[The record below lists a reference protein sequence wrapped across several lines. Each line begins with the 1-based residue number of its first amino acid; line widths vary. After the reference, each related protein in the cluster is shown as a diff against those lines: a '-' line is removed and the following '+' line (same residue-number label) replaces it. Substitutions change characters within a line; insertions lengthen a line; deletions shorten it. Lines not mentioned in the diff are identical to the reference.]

1 MGIFPLWFQIAK
13 KKLPLIFLLL
23 FGLSLPLGARN
34 AFALDGKWVG
44 YITQNP
50 SPLDTIY
57 QFELDLQT
65 DGERIFGH
73 TMIAFTSRPEYYGV
87 IRFEGLV
94 SGNTLVFDELELM
107 DQLMLEY
114 AYWCLKRISL
124 VANFYGDRAI
134 LSGSWTSDECS
145 FSTGEVYLERMM
157 S

>member
-1 MGIFPLWFQIAK
+1 M

-23 FGLSLPLGARN
+23 FGLSLSLGARN

-107 DQLMLEY
+107 DQL
-114 AYWCLKRISL
+114 RI
-124 VANFYGDRAI
+124 NHK
-134 LSGSWTSDECS
+134 SW
-145 FSTGEVYLERMM
+145 GAGG
-157 S
+157 